1 MLLANLTVI
10 QAQINSA
17 PACTKVRLPGP
28 NLKAFLDTLTPGD
41 VVCLRAGEH
50 GARGTEAFMT
60 VSGTQTAPIILKGYL
75 DEAMPTILG
84 YFPIGGSNIVISG
97 LLFDG
102 PTGLVNANPPNPP
115 VERSPIAIYG
125 SNVEINHCEI
135 RGSLSRAGIYLQNA
149 YNTRLI
155 GNYIHDNGNFSDPS
169 TANLDHGI
177 YFGSGSGLIANNL
190 IERNYAFGV
199 HLYPSASNV
208 IVQQNTIVRNGRSGV
223 IIGGWTT
230 NCPNTGCPPQPTNNL
245 VVNNIIAFNAY
256 YAFQSFEL
264 TTTGHIIKNNL
275 LWGNAGGNIP
285 TDERLTR
292 GLTFVNQNNIQ
303 ADPRFVGTSNYRLQS
318 GSPAIDAALS
328 PYTQPDDYDFIPR
341 PQGAASDIGAF
352 EFTPTPPPTPTPGNG
367 CTPTT
372 TVSEGDLFPGGI
384 PSFGVASGP
393 GSVTVDHV
401 NAGSGLQSFTV
412 VSATNAVVNIPAFT
426 PGTFNPVTATFTA
439 TNPNLPVD
447 FTLRAASTFHGIFIR
462 VRCGNQ
468 ACTPTATVTEGDLS
482 AGGIPSFGVSSG
494 TNSVTADHV
503 NAGTGLQSFTVVSA
517 TNATVNIPA
526 FPAGTYNPVV
536 ATYTIINPS
545 LPVDFTLRAASTFHA
560 IFIRVRCSSSA
571 NTFSG
576 RATSVNAT
584 IGGMN
589 AILADTGPLPST
601 GGYIER
607 SLASANVLGGALT
620 TGLLNA
626 TTQAA
631 GDQSRSQAQV
641 ANLNLT
647 TGGNTITGDLVP
659 ASSQCTCTTGG
670 PVCVGGIYIAN
681 LRVNGAQIAIV
692 DQAVNQTV
700 NLPGGGTLVYN
711 EQIRSGA
718 GNTAS
723 LTVNGVHV
731 RIPATSDVTISSAQS
746 GIVCATTQ

>member
-1 MLLANLTVI
+1 MLLANLSVI
-10 QAQINSA
+10 QAQINP
-17 PACTKVRLPGP
+17 PACTKVKLQGP
-28 NLKAFLDTLTPGD
+28 NLRAFLDTLVPGD
-41 VVCLRAGEH
+41 VGCLRAGIH
-50 GARGTEAFMT
+50 GARGTESFMT
-60 VSGTQTAPIILKGYL
+60 VSGTQSAPITLKGYPG
-75 DEAMPTILG
+75 DAIPTILG
-84 YFPIGGSNIVISG
+84 YFPIGGNNIVISG

-102 PTGLVNANPPNPP
+102 PTGRVATTTTENPNGENAQIS
-115 VERSPIAIYG
+115 VYG
-125 SNVEINHCEI
+125 DNVEVSHCEI
-135 RGSLSRAGIYLQNA
+135 RNNGYHAGIYLATAFNA
-149 YNTRLI
+149 RLI
-155 GNYIHDNGNFSDPS
+155 SNYIHDNGRFGNTSS
-169 TANLDHGI
+169 AYQDHGI
-177 YFGSGSGLIANNL
+177 YFASGSGLIANNL
-190 IERNYAFGV
+190 IERNWSFGV

-208 IVQQNTIVRNGRSGV
+208 IVQQNTIIRNVQSGV
-223 IIGGWTT
+223 IID
-230 NCPNTGCPPQPTNNL
+230 NCAPVGCAPQPTNNL
-245 VVNNIIAFNAY
+245 VVNNIIAFNQQH
-256 YAFQSFEL
+256 AFQSSIRL
-264 TTTGHIIKNNL
+264 TGAAGNIIKNNL
-275 LWGNAGGNIP
+275 LWGNAAGDIP

-303 ADPRFVGTSNYRLQS
+303 ADPRFVGTSNYHLQS
-318 GSPAIDAALS
+318 GSPAIDAALN
-328 PYTQPDDYDFIPR
+328 PYMQPDDFDFVPR

-384 PSFGVASGP
+384 PSFGVASGA

-439 TNPNLPVD
+439 TNPSLPVD

-503 NAGTGLQSFTVVSA
+503 NAGTGLRSFTVVSA

-560 IFIRVRCSSSA
+560 IFIRVRCGSSA

-647 TGGNTITGDLVP
+647 TGGNSITGDLVP

-711 EQIRSGA
+711 EQIRTGA
-718 GNTAS
+718 GNAAS

-731 RIPATSDVTISSAQS
+731 RIPAVSDVTISSAQS